1 MSSISTISSASVTNP
16 SALGSAA
23 SAGSRHENL
32 FAAQDE
38 QSSSVR
44 NISIGAHLPA
54 SDADGLS
61 QRVLG
66 HICQD
71 VSSSA

>member
-1 MSSISTISSASVTNP
+1 MSSISTISSASLSNA
-16 SALGSAA
+16 SALGSAT
-23 SAGSRHENL
+23 SAGLRHENL

-38 QSSSVR
+38 QSTSVR

-54 SDADGLS
+54 SDADSLS

-71 VSSSA
+71 VNSPV